1 MISLLDDDDCLLG
14 RYLKWQLILLSLK
27 SSILIIDIVIIFHF
41 FIFDDDWLCVR
52 WQYQRAGTLRRAR
65 LFHYNPVKY
74 DLGKGEVEKI
84 DFVGLLQLKLLQLKL
99 LQPNS

>member
-1 MISLLDDDDCLLG
+1 MIIFLISLLGDDDDCLLG
-14 RYLKWQLILLSLK
+14 GYLLLSLK

-74 DLGKGEVEKI
+74 DLGKGEVEKV
-84 DFVGLLQLKLLQLKL
+84 DFVGLLQLKLF
-99 LQPNS
+99 QPNS